1 MLRWLRGRKQRQ
13 RLLVLGLDCAG
24 PQLVFE
30 QFRDDLPNLSRL
42 MAAGTWGTLESC
54 VPCITV
60 PAWSSMLS
68 GRDPGV
74 LGVYGFRNRP
84 SHDYGP
90 LAVVNGAAVG
100 QPRVWDYLSA
110 AGRESLVLAV
120 PQTYPPRPLRGHLVS
135 GFLTPGPAAAFTYPA
150 IFREEVLRVAPGYA
164 FDVADFRTRD
174 RADLLQSLLDLRQ
187 QQFTLLLH
195 ALRSKSWDFA
205 IHVDIAL
212 DRFHHAFWRY
222 HDPTHRLHQPD
233 SPYRH
238 AIRDYYRLL
247 DSQIGQLID
256 AAGDD
261 TRVLV
266 VSDHGVKR
274 MDGGICI
281 NEWLW
286 REGWLALK
294 SPPPARRLTPLS
306 ALDVDWARTRAW
318 GEGGYYGR
326 VFLNVAGREAQG
338 VIPPDAVPAVRD
350 ELAAAICAIPG
361 PQGEPLCHRVI
372 FPEQVY
378 TQTNGIPPDLMIY
391 FGDLHWRSVGTLGHG
406 AHFTLENDTGP
417 DDANHDTHGLFILY
431 EPHQRGLGRVDGH
444 QLMDIA
450 PTVLHR
456 LGVPVPAAMQGR
468 NIET

>member
-1 MLRWLRGRKQRQ
+1 MLRWLRGRRQRQ

-30 QFRDDLPNLSRL
+30 QFHEDLPNLSRL
-42 MAAGTWGTLESC
+42 MAAGTWGALESC

-60 PAWSSMLS
+60 PAWSSMLT

-74 LGVYGFRNRP
+74 LGVYGFRNRTRY
-84 SHDYGP
+84 DYDQM
-90 LAVVNGAAVG
+90 AVVNGAAVSE
-100 QPRVWDYLSA
+100 PRVWDYLSA

-120 PQTYPPRPLRGHLVS
+120 PQTHPPRPLRGHLVS
-135 GFLTPGPAAAFTYPA
+135 GFLTPGTSAAFTYPA
-150 IFREEVLRVAPGYA
+150 IFRQEVLRVAPNYT

-174 RADLLQSLLDLRQ
+174 RANLLQSLLDLRQ
-187 QQFTLLLH
+187 QQFDVLLH
-195 ALRSKSWDFA
+195 TLRSKPWSFA

-212 DRFHHAFWRY
+212 DRMQHAFWRF
-222 HDPTHRLHQPD
+222 HDPDHRLHEPD
-233 SPYRH
+233 SPFRH

-247 DSQIGQLID
+247 DSQIGQLIE

-261 TRVLV
+261 TTVLV

-286 REGWLALK
+286 REGWLVLK
-294 SPPPARRLTPLS
+294 SPPPPGQLIPLHQ
-306 ALDVDWARTRAW
+306 AAVDWERTRAW

-326 VFLNVAGREAQG
+326 VFLNVAGREPQG
-338 VIPPDAVPAVRD
+338 VIPPDAVTAVRD
-350 ELAAAICAIPG
+350 ELADAIRAIPG
-361 PQGEPLCHRVI
+361 PDGQPLRHRVI

-378 TQTNGIPPDLMIY
+378 TQTNGIPPDLMVY

-417 DDANHDTHGLFILY
+417 DDANHDTHGIFILY
-431 EPHQRGLGRVDGH
+431 EPQRRGLGRRDGH

-456 LGVPVPAAMQGR
+456 LGLPVPPAMQGR
-468 NIET
+468 IIET